1 VALVARRRELLQ
13 QLAAE
18 IGVERCL
25 VLPADLSRPE
35 AASELARELE
45 ARGIEIELLVN
56 NAGLGTTGRFLEEEP
71 ATTAAILAV
80 NLLAPIG
87 LCRAL
92 GPAMAR
98 RGRGAILNVVSMSA
112 FQPVPFLASYA
123 ASKAALLSF
132 SESLAEELRGTGVA
146 VQALCPGLVHTGFQR
161 RAGTDRVAFDRTP
174 SMSVE
179 FVVERA
185 LAGLDRRRSLVIP
198 GWRDRLSVFG
208 QRLLPRALVRR
219 VAAALFRPAE

>member
-1 VALVARRRELLQ
+1 MV
-13 QLAAE
+13 LA
-18 IGVERCL
+18 V
-25 VLPADLSRPE
+25 DLSRPD
-35 AASELARELE
+35 AVSGLARELE
-45 ARGIEIELLVN
+45 ARGIEVELLVN
-56 NAGLGTTGRFLEEEP
+56 NAGLGASGRFLDEEP

-98 RGRGAILNVVSMSA
+98 RGGGAILNVVSMSA

-132 SESLAEELRGTGVA
+132 SEALGEELRGTGVL
-146 VQALCPGLVHTGFQR
+146 VQALCPGLVQTGFQR
-161 RAGTDRVAFDRTP
+161 QAGTDRVAFDRTP
-174 SMSVE
+174 PTSVE
-179 FVVERA
+179 HVVERA
-185 LAGLDRRRSLVIP
+185 LAGLRRHRSLVIP
-198 GWRDRLSVFG
+198 GWRDRLSILG

-219 VAAALFRPAE
+219 VAGALFRPAK